1 MTCNITI
8 IFIFESH
15 SAKKQLQHRKILK
28 MFKIFD
34 LGVKFI
40 LINVEDGSLFPSCLV
55 TCLLLLS
62 CLFFL
67 ASVCVLSSSGIPFMF
82 SQMIVA
88 CGLMQVLKFVETQ
101 TKEMNLFFFF
111 VWTFTHL
118 SFHLLTPFLSM
129 RIRSQFQPIFEASKV
144 PSPTRP
150 FSDDV
155 PLVL

>member
-82 SQMIVA
+82 SQMIAA
-88 CGLMQVLKFVETQ
+88 CGLMQVLKFVKTQ

-111 VWTFTHL
+111 CMDVHT
-118 SFHLLTPFLSM
+118 
-129 RIRSQFQPIFEASKV
+129 SQFSLTHPLFEHAH
-144 PSPTRP
+144 
-150 FSDDV
+150 
-155 PLVL
+155 PLSVLAYF